1 MLVLYEE
8 DSAMTVSRRSVLK
21 GLVAAPA
28 AIVASRYAAAAEAR
42 VIKISH
48 QFPGGTIESGDF
60 RDRLTRKFAAE
71 VEKRTSGSLKFEI
84 YPGSSLM
91 KTVAQFSALRKGA
104 LDMSLYPL
112 AYAGGEVAELN
123 IGLMPCMVTS
133 YEQGFAWKKAEI
145 GRELTKLLEA
155 KGVKMITWIWQAG
168 GTASRAAPVVEPND
182 VKGLKIRGGSR
193 EMDLMLKEAG
203 GIISSVPSNEI
214 YAAMQTGS
222 LDAAVTSSTSLIS
235 FRLEEISKALTSG
248 RVKSFWYMLEP
259 LIMSKSIYDSLSPAQ
274 QKAISEVGQELE
286 SFATS
291 SARVDD
297 EAVVAVYKRAGA
309 KVVDMDQNTVNRWRK
324 IAETAAWTD
333 FGKRNAECE
342 RYLKMAKAVA

>member
-1 MLVLYEE
+1 
-8 DSAMTVSRRSVLK
+8 MTIDRRTLLK
-21 GLVAAPA
+21 GLGAASAALVAG
-28 AIVASRYAAAAEAR
+28 RYAQAADAK

-48 QFPGGTIESGDF
+48 QFPGGTVDSGDF

-71 VEKRTSGSLKFEI
+71 VEKRTNGSLKFEI

-91 KTVAQFSALRKGA
+91 KTVAQFSGLRKGA

-112 AYAGGEVAELN
+112 AYAGGEVQELN

-133 YEQGFAWKKAEI
+133 YDQGMAWKKAEI

-155 KGVKMITWIWQAG
+155 KGVKIITWIWQAG
-168 GTASRAAPVVEPND
+168 GTAARGAPVVEPND

-193 EMDLMLKEAG
+193 EMDLMLKAAG

-214 YAAMQTGS
+214 YPAMQTGS

-235 FRLEEISKALTSG
+235 FRLEEISKGLTTG

-259 LIMSKSIYDSLSPAQ
+259 LLMSKAVFDALTPAQ
-274 QKAISEVGQELE
+274 QKAITEVGTELE
-286 SFATS
+286 AFALQ
-291 SARVDD
+291 SAKLDD
-297 EAVVAVYKRAGA
+297 DAVAAVYRRVNA
-309 KVVDMDQNTVNRWRK
+309 KVVDMNEATVNRWRK
-324 IAETAAWTD
+324 LAEEAAWGD
-333 FGKRNAECE
+333 FSKRSAECDHF
-342 RYLKMAKAVA
+342 LKMAKAVA

>member
-1 MLVLYEE
+1 M
-8 DSAMTVSRRSVLK
+8 DQSRRTALK
-21 GLVAAPA
+21 GLAA
-28 AIVASRYAAAAEAR
+28 ASAAAAMPRLALSADTR

-48 QFPGGTIESGDF
+48 QFPGGSIDSGDF

-71 VEKRTSGSLKFEI
+71 VQKRTNGSLKFEV

-91 KTVAQFSALRKGA
+91 KTVAQFSALRKGG

-112 AYAGGEVAELN
+112 AYAGGEVPELN

-133 YEQGFAWKKAEI
+133 YEQGFAWKKADI
-145 GRELTKLLEA
+145 GRELTKLLDS
-155 KGVKMITWIWQAG
+155 KGVKMVTWIWQAG
-168 GTASRAAPVVEPND
+168 GTASRVNPIVEPND

-193 EMDLMLKEAG
+193 EMDLMLKDAG

-214 YAAMQTGS
+214 YPAMQTGS

-248 RVKSFWYMLEP
+248 RGKSFWYMLEP
-259 LIMSKSIYDSLSPAQ
+259 LLMSKSAYDSLTPAQ
-274 QKAISEVGQELE
+274 QKAVMEVGQELE
-286 SFATS
+286 AFATS
-291 SARVDD
+291 SAKQDD
-297 EAVVAVYKRAGA
+297 VAVAEVYRKAGA
-309 KVVDMDQNTVNRWRK
+309 KVVDMDEAVVNRWRK

-333 FGKRNAECE
+333 FSKRSADCD

>member
-1 MLVLYEE
+1 
-8 DSAMTVSRRSVLK
+8 MTITRRTALK
-21 GLVAAPA
+21 SLAAAPA
-28 AIVASRYAAAAEAR
+28 ALAVSRFARAADAKT
-42 VIKISH
+42 IKISH
-48 QFPGGTIESGDF
+48 QFPGGTIDSGDF
-60 RDRLTRKFAAE
+60 RDRLTRKFAQE
-71 VEKRTSGSLKFEI
+71 VEKRTGGSLKFEI

-112 AYAGGEVAELN
+112 AYAGGEVQELN

-133 YEQGFAWKKAEI
+133 YEQGFAWKKNEI
-145 GRELTKLLEA
+145 GRELLKLLDA
-155 KGVKMITWIWQAG
+155 RGVKMVTWIWQAG
-168 GTASRAAPVVEPND
+168 GTASRGNPVLNPDD

-214 YAAMQTGS
+214 YPAMQTGT

-235 FRLEEISKALTSG
+235 FRLEEISKGLTSG
-248 RVKSFWYMLEP
+248 RGKSFWYMLEP
-259 LIMSKSIYDSLSPAQ
+259 LLMSKQVFDSLTPDQ
-274 QKAISEVGQELE
+274 QKAVMDVGQELE
-286 SFATS
+286 SFATT
-291 SARVDD
+291 SAKLDD
-297 EAVVAVYKRAGA
+297 EAVVAVYKKVGA
-309 KVVDMDQNTVNRWRK
+309 KVADMDQATVNRWRK

-333 FGKRNAECE
+333 FAKRNADCE

>member
-1 MLVLYEE
+1 MP
-8 DSAMTVSRRSVLK
+8 VSRRTVLK
-21 GLVAAPA
+21 TLAAAPA
-28 AIVASRYAAAAEAR
+28 VIAGARFASAADAK

-48 QFPGGTIESGDF
+48 QFPGGTIDSGDF

-71 VEKRTSGSLKFEI
+71 VEKRTNGTLKFEI

-112 AYAGGEVAELN
+112 AYAGGEVQELN

-145 GRELTKLLEA
+145 GRELLKLLEA
-155 KGVKMITWIWQAG
+155 KGVKMVTWIWQAG
-168 GTASRAAPVVEPND
+168 GTASRGNPVVEPND

-214 YAAMQTGS
+214 YPAMQTGS

-235 FRLEEISKALTSG
+235 FRLEEISKGLTTG

-259 LIMSKSIYDSLSPAQ
+259 LLMSKAIYDSLTPAQ
-274 QKAISEVGQELE
+274 QKAITEVGEELE
-286 SFATS
+286 TFATS
-291 SARVDD
+291 SARMDD
-297 EAVVAVYKRAGA
+297 EAVAVVYKKVNA
-309 KVVDMDQNTVNRWRK
+309 KVVDMDQATANRWRK
-324 IAETAAWTD
+324 IAEAASWTD
-333 FGKRNAECE
+333 FSKRNAECE

>member
-1 MLVLYEE
+1 
-8 DSAMTVSRRSVLK
+8 MTLSRRKVLK
-21 GLVAAPA
+21 GLAATPA
-28 AIVASRYAAAAEAR
+28 ILMASRWGYAAEAKT
-42 VIKISH
+42 IKISH
-48 QFPGGTIESGDF
+48 QFPGGTIDKGDF

-71 VEKRTSGSLKFEI
+71 VEKRTNGSLKFEV

-112 AYAGGEVAELN
+112 AYAGGEVQELN

-145 GRELTKLLEA
+145 GRELIKLLDA
-155 KGVKMITWIWQAG
+155 KGVKIVTWIWQAG
-168 GTASRAAPVVEPND
+168 GTASRANPVAAPDD

-193 EMDLMLKEAG
+193 EMDLMLKAAG

-214 YAAMQTGS
+214 YPAMQTGS

-248 RVKSFWYMLEP
+248 RGKSFWYMLEP
-259 LIMSKSIYDSLSPAQ
+259 LLMSKTVFDSLTPAQ
-274 QKAISEVGQELE
+274 QKAVNDVGLELE
-286 SFATS
+286 SFATA
-291 SARVDD
+291 SAKEDD
-297 EAVVAVYKRAGA
+297 EAVAAVYKKVGA
-309 KVVDMDQNTVNRWRK
+309 KVVDMDDSVVNRWRK
-324 IAETAAWTD
+324 IAEDAAWTD
-333 FGKRNAECE
+333 FSNRSADCE
-342 RYLKMAKAVA
+342 RFLKMAKAVV

>member
-1 MLVLYEE
+1 M
-8 DSAMTVSRRSVLK
+8 DQSRRIALK
-21 GLVAAPA
+21 GL
-28 AIVASRYAAAAEAR
+28 AAASAATALPGFVLGADTR

-48 QFPGGTIESGDF
+48 QFPGGTIDSGDF
-60 RDRLTRKFAAE
+60 RDRLTRRFAAE
-71 VEKRTSGSLKFEI
+71 VEKRTNGSLKFEV

-112 AYAGGEVAELN
+112 AYAGGEVQELN

-155 KGVKMITWIWQAG
+155 RGVKMVTWIWQAG
-168 GTASRAAPVVEPND
+168 GTASRLNPIVEPGD

-214 YAAMQTGS
+214 YPAMQTGS

-248 RVKSFWYMLEP
+248 RGKSFWYMLEP
-259 LIMSKSIYDSLSPAQ
+259 LLMSKSVFDSLTPAQ
-274 QKAISEVGQELE
+274 QKAVMDVGQDLE

-291 SARVDD
+291 SARQDD
-297 EAVVAVYKRAGA
+297 IAVAEVYRRAGA
-309 KVVDMDQNTVNRWRK
+309 KVADMNDAILGRWRK
-324 IAETAAWTD
+324 VAESAAWPD
-333 FGKRNAECE
+333 FAKRSSDCE

>member
-1 MLVLYEE
+1 M
-8 DSAMTVSRRSVLK
+8 DITRRNLLK
-21 GLVAAPA
+21 GLAAAPA
-28 AIVASRYAAAAEAR
+28 ALATARFARAADAK

-48 QFPGGTIESGDF
+48 QFPGGTIDKGDF

-71 VEKRTSGSLKFEI
+71 VEKRTGGSLKFEV

-91 KTVAQFSALRKGA
+91 KTVAQFSGLRKGA

-112 AYAGGEVAELN
+112 AYAGGEVQELN

-133 YEQGFAWKKAEI
+133 YDQGFAWKKAEI

-155 KGVKMITWIWQAG
+155 RGIKMITWIWQAG
-168 GTASRAAPVVEPND
+168 GTASRTTPVVAPDD

-193 EMDLMLKEAG
+193 EMDLMLKAAG

-214 YAAMQTGS
+214 YPAMQTGS

-248 RVKSFWYMLEP
+248 RGKSFWYMLEP
-259 LIMSKSIYDSLSPAQ
+259 LLMSKSVFDSLTPAQ
-274 QKAISEVGQELE
+274 QKAVTEVGAELE
-286 SFATS
+286 AFATA
-291 SARVDD
+291 SAKEDD
-297 EAVVAVYKRAGA
+297 DAVAAVFRKVNA
-309 KVVDMDQNTVNRWRK
+309 KVVDMDEGTVNRWRR
-324 IAETAAWTD
+324 IAEEAAWTD
-333 FGKRNAECE
+333 FSKRSADCD
-342 RYLKMAKAVA
+342 RFLKMAKAVA

>member
-1 MLVLYEE
+1 MP
-8 DSAMTVSRRSVLK
+8 VSRRTILK
-21 GLVAAPA
+21 TLAAAPA
-28 AIVASRYAAAAEAR
+28 VIAGARFAAAAEAK

-48 QFPGGTIESGDF
+48 QFPGGTIDNGDF

-71 VEKRTSGSLKFEI
+71 VEKRTNGALKFEI

-112 AYAGGEVAELN
+112 AYAGGEVQELN

-145 GRELTKLLEA
+145 GRELLKLLEA
-155 KGVKMITWIWQAG
+155 KGVKMVTWIWQAG
-168 GTASRAAPVVEPND
+168 GTASRGNPVVEPND

-214 YAAMQTGS
+214 YPAMQTGS

-235 FRLEEISKALTSG
+235 FRLEEISKGLTTG

-259 LIMSKSIYDSLSPAQ
+259 LLMSKAIYDSLTPAQ
-274 QKAISEVGQELE
+274 QKAITEVGEELE
-286 SFATS
+286 TFATS

-297 EAVVAVYKRAGA
+297 EAVAVVYKRVNA
-309 KVVDMDQNTVNRWRK
+309 KVVDMDQATANRWRK
-324 IAETAAWTD
+324 IAEAASWTD
-333 FGKRNAECE
+333 FSKRNAECE